1 MSPRHHDV
9 IASVWEA
16 WGLVLI
22 CDRLVFPLI
31 PAQAGNQG
39 WDLAFAGTSGRVRGL
54 SFILLIGTALALSA
68 CGRAGPLEPP
78 PGPAA
83 VPASKAQLTQP
94 DGSPAPGSAQDTGA
108 KTGFDQQ
115 GNPVAT
121 PSQKRSFILDP
132 LLR

>member
-1 MSPRHHDV
+1 LGADLSWDRCR
-9 IASVWEA
+9 IA
-16 WGLVLI
+16 
-22 CDRLVFPLI
+22 RVFAL
-31 PAQAGNQG
+31 GTL
-39 WDLAFAGTSGRVRGL
+39 LAL
-54 SFILLIGTALALSA
+54 ALALSS

-94 DGSPAPGSAQDTGA
+94 DGMPAPGSAQDTAA
-108 KTGFDQQ
+108 KTGFDTQ

>member
-1 MSPRHHDV
+1 M
-9 IASVWEA
+9 
-16 WGLVLI
+16 GLVLT
-22 CDRLVFPLI
+22 RRALKHPLV
-31 PAQAGNQG
+31 PAQAGTQN
-39 WDLAFAGTSGRVRGL
+39 WIPACAGMSGIVRVVAL
-54 SFILLIGTALALSA
+54 GTLFSAALALSA

-83 VPASKAQLTQP
+83 VPTSGAQLTQP
-94 DGSPAPGSAQDTGA
+94 DGSAAPGSAQDTAA
-108 KTGFDQQ
+108 KSGFDTQ

>member
-1 MSPRHHDV
+1 MRRPVVPANAETQNWIAACARMSGV
-9 IASVWEA
+9 
-16 WGLVLI
+16 
-22 CDRLVFPLI
+22 
-31 PAQAGNQG
+31 
-39 WDLAFAGTSGRVRGL
+39 VRAVALGSL
-54 SFILLIGTALALSA
+54 FSCALALSA

-108 KTGFDQQ
+108 KSGFDPQ

>member
-1 MSPRHHDV
+1 
-9 IASVWEA
+9 
-16 WGLVLI
+16 
-22 CDRLVFPLI
+22 
-31 PAQAGNQG
+31 
-39 WDLAFAGTSGRVRGL
+39 VRG
-54 SFILLIGTALALSA
+54 FGVVLLIGAALALTG

-83 VPASKAQLTQP
+83 VSTPTAQLTQT
-94 DGSPAPGSAQDTGA
+94 DGSAAPGSAQDTA
-108 KTGFDQQ
+108 VKSGFDAQ